1 MTEVNIQSGRL
12 RHYLL
17 LQSQN
22 DTRDADGGVVRAWQN
37 VQYLHGEVVPTS
49 AREFVSAEQVTQDI
63 THIIRTRY
71 IDGVT
76 PSMRFMWNNRAFN
89 IQKVINAREAN
100 VMLEYTC
107 IEDVNA

>member
-1 MTEVNIQSGRL
+1 MTEINIQSGRL
-12 RHYLL
+12 RHYLQ
-17 LQSQN
+17 LQRQTE
-22 DTRDADGGVVRAWQN
+22 TRAADGGVSIAWQN

-49 AREFVSAEQVTQDI
+49 AREFVSGERVTQDI

-71 IDGVT
+71 IPGVT
-76 PSMRFMWNNRAFN
+76 PSMRFTWNSRVFN

-100 VMLEYTC
+100 VMLECTC

>member
-17 LQSQN
+17 LQQQAE
-22 DTRDADGGVVRAWQN
+22 TRAADGGVVRTWQD
-37 VQYLHGEVVPTS
+37 VQYLHGEVVPVS
-49 AREFVSAEQVTQDI
+49 AREFVSAERVTQDI
-63 THIIRTRY
+63 THTIRTRY
-71 IDGVT
+71 LANVS
-76 PSMRFMWNNRAFN
+76 PSMRFTWNNRVFN

-100 VMLEYTC
+100 VMLEFMC